1 MATLNIS
8 LPEEMLWW
16 INEKVKT
23 GKYANASDYI
33 RDLVRRNPSEC
44 DAINLALIEGELS
57 GSSTKNV
64 LDILKEKRSRA

>member
-1 MATLNIS
+1 M
-8 LPEEMLWW
+8 
-16 INEKVKT
+16 KT

-33 RDLVRRNPSEC
+33 RDLVRRNQSEY

-64 LDILKEKRSRA
+64 LDILKKKRSRA